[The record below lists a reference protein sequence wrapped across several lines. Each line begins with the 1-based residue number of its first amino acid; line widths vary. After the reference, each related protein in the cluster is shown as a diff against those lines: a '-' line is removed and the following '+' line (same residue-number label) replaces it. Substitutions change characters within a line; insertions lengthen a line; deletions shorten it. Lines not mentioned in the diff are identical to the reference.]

1 MSDRLRALIETMKTA
16 LFCLVMVMAARPA
29 WAGYCDEDGAKA
41 TIQELEA
48 YAKKKRKEVPQLDDI
63 CMDAVRDL
71 PKLMKRTIAACTKV
85 LEREPEFGACVEWSA
100 KYGAKQLGTIDL
112 FERTGATH
120 PIEPFTYD
128 SQAMH
133 IYNALGD
140 ARAVPLVLEAWK
152 VALADKRSTQERHAH
167 TFRVWRHAAIK
178 IFAKLGGA
186 GERAFLEEQAK
197 TIKDQGLLKAIKKAN
212 AEIEQRAAAPATPAA
227 PAKPATPAKP

>member
-1 MSDRLRALIETMKTA
+1 MPGRLHALIEVMKTV

-41 TIQELEA
+41 TVVELEA
-48 YAKKKRKEVPQLDDI
+48 YAKKKGKEMPQLDDI

-71 PKLMKRTIAACTKV
+71 PRLMKRTIAACTKV
-85 LEREPEFGACVEWSA
+85 LEREPGFAACVEWSA
-100 KYGAKQLGTIDL
+100 KFGAKQLGAIDL

-133 IYNALGD
+133 IYQALGD
-140 ARAVPLVLEAWK
+140 ARAVPLVVEAWK
-152 VALADKRSTQERHAH
+152 AALLDKRSKQERHAH

-186 GERAFLEEQAK
+186 GERAFLEEQAAV
-197 TIKDQGLLKAIKKAN
+197 IKDRGLLKAIQKAN
-212 AEIEQRAAAPATPAA
+212 AEIDQRAAGATATTP
-227 PAKPATPAKP
+227 KP